1 MMRNSIKWVVFRQKA
16 VRTCKTRRLLDLVN
30 ILLKQAMPLF
40 GLIDK
45 KYNSIYLKIQKLK
58 AYG

>member
-1 MMRNSIKWVVFRQKA
+1 MMKNSIKWVVFRQKRA
-16 VRTCKTRRLLDLVN
+16 RTCKTRRLLNLVN
-30 ILLKQAMPLF
+30 ILLNQVKPLF

>member
-1 MMRNSIKWVVFRQKA
+1 MVKNSIKWVVFRQKA
-16 VRTCKTRRLLDLVN
+16 VRTRKTRRFIDLVN
-30 ILLKQAMPLF
+30 IFLKQVKPLF